1 MSKPADST
9 EDKLDGTKK
18 QSTLQMVSSSFS
30 LSICANVFGEG
41 LNNADDFKGGKK
53 ESEDQT

>member
-18 QSTLQMVSSSFS
+18 QSTLQMVSSSLS
-30 LSICANVFGEG
+30 LCANVFGEG